1 MPRSR
6 AFRPDERCRCSV
18 REQPLLPH
26 PLAEGGHVF
35 MNRKVAVLSAFLV
48 ILAIGCGSMNRATP
62 SSMDDTAMKADV
74 KGKIAEVYP
83 KETFNIGVTVNNG
96 VVTLTGDVNSAEQR
110 SRIGDAAGSVNG
122 VKSVINNIHVKS

>member
-1 MPRSR
+1 
-6 AFRPDERCRCSV
+6 
-18 REQPLLPH
+18 
-26 PLAEGGHVF
+26 
-35 MNRKVAVLSAFLV
+35 MNRKIAVLSAFLV

-96 VVTLTGDVNSAEQR
+96 VVTLTGDVNTAEQR

>member
-1 MPRSR
+1 
-6 AFRPDERCRCSV
+6 
-18 REQPLLPH
+18 
-26 PLAEGGHVF
+26 
-35 MNRKVAVLSAFLV
+35 MNRKLAVLSAFLV

-83 KETFNIGVTVNNG
+83 RETFNIGVTVNSG
-96 VVTLTGDVNSAEQR
+96 VVTLTGDVNTAEQR
-110 SRIGDAAGSVNG
+110 SKIGDAASSVNG